1 MGGQQEPPDAVH
13 SGEDERMKQPKPQAI
28 LALDDTALH
37 YDFTPL
43 VALMFG
49 EDEVVSIANLTRV
62 LEVIAL
68 AYSFTADKS
77 SLLKGSISIPD
88 LRPLAGDNVH

>member
-1 MGGQQEPPDAVH
+1 MN
-13 SGEDERMKQPKPQAI
+13 QPKPQTI

-49 EDEVVSIANLTRV
+49 EDEVVSIGSLTRV
-62 LEVIAL
+62 LEVIAS
-68 AYSFTADKS
+68 AFSFTADKS
-77 SLLKGSISIPD
+77 SLLKGSIPIPD
-88 LRPLAGDNVH
+88 LSPLAGDNVH